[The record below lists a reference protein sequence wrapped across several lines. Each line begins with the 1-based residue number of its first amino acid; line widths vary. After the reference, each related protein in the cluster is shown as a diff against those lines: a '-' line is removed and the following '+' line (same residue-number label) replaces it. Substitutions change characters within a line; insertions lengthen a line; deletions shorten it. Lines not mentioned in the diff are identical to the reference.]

1 MKVPAL
7 VASLLLGTS
16 VGALTTVQAR
26 NDESA
31 DAQLVADLGK
41 SIRTDVLKS
50 LDERE
55 AKLRKRGQEATCTS
69 RNVVFR
75 RE

>member
-1 MKVPAL
+1 MRVTSL
-7 VASLLLGTS
+7 VASLLLGTRI
-16 VGALTTVQAR
+16 AAIPTVQPR
-26 NDESA
+26 NDEAA
-31 DAQLVADLGK
+31 DAQSFSDLTEA
-41 SIRTDVLKS
+41 IRADVLES

-55 AKLRKRGQEATCTS
+55 AKLRKRGVEATCTS

>member
-1 MKVPAL
+1 MRVAAI

-16 VGALTTVQAR
+16 VGALTTIQAR
-26 NDESA
+26 NDEAA
-31 DAQLVADLGK
+31 DAQLFAALAQ
-41 SIRTDVLKS
+41 SIQADVLKS

-69 RNVVFR
+69 RNVIFR